1 MVQGKVVKMES
12 LLGVKNIIEKNI
24 LAGKR
29 KTSEDDD
36 SLKMKRGSRVERAL
50 KAAWGNPP
58 DEIDEEAQMERDL
71 AI

>member
-1 MVQGKVVKMES
+1 MKT
-12 LLGVKNIIEKNI
+12 IIEKNI

-29 KTSEDDD
+29 KTSDDED
-36 SLKMKRGSRVERAL
+36 SMSRGKVRGSRVERAL

>member
-1 MVQGKVVKMES
+1 LKT
-12 LLGVKNIIEKNI
+12 IIEKNI

-29 KTSEDDD
+29 KTSDDED
-36 SLKMKRGSRVERAL
+36 SMSRGKVRGSRVERAL